1 MIAHTITLLMLSASV
16 CLSQAVNY
24 KVSTAGKDRAQLER
38 VFQAVAAK
46 EKPAEEAPLSFE
58 VTLKI
63 SATEYLVWRRVQKRG
78 ELQTNYDQCFFLQL
92 TEPLE
97 RADGEMIEEI
107 HAKETAATKKIGVGT
122 YRIVEQVKPEE
133 VAAYTKEQ
141 FVADL
146 KAGRTWTL
154 INFAFIPCHRCLGDG
169 KLGKLDKEAECP
181 DCKGDG
187 GKRADVIVGW

>member
-1 MIAHTITLLMLSASV
+1 MIAHTITILMLSASV

-24 KVSTAGKDRAQLER
+24 KVSTGGKDRAQLER
-38 VFQAVAAK
+38 VFQAVVAK
-46 EKPAEEAPLSFE
+46 EKPAEERALSFE

-63 SATEYLVWRRVQKRG
+63 SATEYLVWRRVEKLYG
-78 ELQTNYDQCFFLQL
+78 LQTSYDQCFFLKL

-97 RADGEMIEEI
+97 KADGEMIEGI

-122 YRIVEQVKPEE
+122 YRVIEQFEPE
-133 VAAYTKEQ
+133 AAPAYTKEQ

-154 INFAFIPCHRCLGDG
+154 INFASIPCHRCLGDG
-169 KLGKLDKEAECP
+169 KLSKMEKEAKCP